1 MGAVFRREL
10 RSFFTNPIGYVVL
23 AVMYCVSGYFFYYF
37 NLSANNADLTT
48 VFMRLFSVIMLA
60 IPFLTMRLFSEEKRQ
75 KSDQALLTAPVS
87 LTGIVM
93 GKFLATFLLYIV
105 GLSITL
111 VYAVVI
117 AFGKAIPD
125 WTLIISNF
133 IGLMLIGGMII
144 AVGVFVSALTESQVI
159 AAMGTLAISL
169 MLMSINMLGEIFENF
184 RWIALMTDFLS
195 VNVRYADF
203 ALGLIYYDNIFF
215 FLSLQALFI
224 FLTVRVLDKRR
235 WN

>member
-23 AVMYCVSGYFFYYF
+23 AVLFGISGYFFFYY
-37 NLSANNADLTT
+37 NLSVNSADLTN
-48 VFMRLFSVIMLA
+48 VFIKLFSIILLA
-60 IPFLTMRLFSEEKRQ
+60 LPFLTMRLFSEEMRQ

-87 LTGIVM
+87 LLGIVM
-93 GKFLATFLLYIV
+93 GKFLATLVLYLL

-111 VYAVVI
+111 VYGVVI
-117 AFGKAIPD
+117 AFGCAVPD
-125 WTLIISNF
+125 WT
-133 IGLMLIGGMII
+133 MLIGNYLGLALVGGMII
-144 AVGVFVSALTESQVI
+144 AIGVFVSSLTESQVI
-159 AAMGTLAISL
+159 AAVGTLAVSL
-169 MLMSINMLGEIFENF
+169 LLMCVDLVGTLFASFAWLSK
-184 RWIALMTDFLS
+184 ASDFLS
-195 VNVRYADF
+195 ITGRYADF

-224 FLTVRVLDKRR
+224 FLTVRVLDKKR

>member
-1 MGAVFRREL
+1 MGAIFRREL

-23 AVMYCVSGYFFYYF
+23 AVMFGISGYFFFYY

-48 VFMRLFSVIMLA
+48 VYVKLFSVVMLA
-60 IPFLTMRLFSEEKRQ
+60 LPFLTMRLFSEEKRQ

-93 GKFLATFLLYIV
+93 GKFL
-105 GLSITL
+105 
-111 VYAVVI
+111 VI

-125 WTLIISNF
+125 WTLIISNYL
-133 IGLMLIGGMII
+133 GLALVGGLII
-144 AVGVFVSALTESQVI
+144 AVGVFVSSLTESQVI
-159 AAMGTLAISL
+159 AAVGTLAVSL
-169 MLMSINMLGEIFENF
+169 MLMSINMLGEIFAKF
-184 RWIALMTDFLS
+184 QWIAKITDFVS
-195 VNVRYADF
+195 INVRYSDF

-224 FLTVRVLDKRR
+224 FLTVRVLDKKR